1 MYKWDAKSF
10 FKKEQTFQANILLPI
25 WINYEWRMKDIL
37 SEEEKGKD
45 FHMERKISC
54 FFVLKWE
61 KPKILILKI
70 FSKAICFLWH
80 IDRLTITPTLSHQG
94 PTNGLPS
101 FTHTKRKLFGN
112 LNQDLPLTWT
122 RVKPCQLIS
131 AHTWSFKGKNYWLP
145 YQKLLV
151 PPQNCIM
158 SLEISKY
165 A

>member
-1 MYKWDAKSF
+1 MRNLFSKRNKLFRLVFYFLYELIMNGVWRTYF
-10 FKKEQTFQANILLPI
+10 QKK
-25 WINYEWRMKDIL
+25 K
-37 SEEEKGKD
+37 KGKD

-54 FFVLKWE
+54 FFVLKWG
-61 KPKILILKI
+61 KTKILILKI

-131 AHTWSFKGKNYWLP
+131 AHMWSFKGKNYWLP
-145 YQKLLV
+145 YQKLLA